1 MEALGISFTIYNLF
15 STSAVVV
22 LSFLIWKMVKRNKEY
37 QERLDTCYIWLEY
50 DPNYGRIVLHYNGN
64 KYQYL
69 NFQTESQNEK
79 VFRYIYNNPRR
90 TIKKSELNGQVDIQF
105 SDALSSIIPKMGF
118 TGEFRQ
124 MFFRLT
130 KSTVYF
136 RREVLLKEV
145 EKLHPDFPKL
155 ISQIKEL
162 KEIS

>member
-1 MEALGISFTIYNLF
+1 MA
-15 STSAVVV
+15 
-22 LSFLIWKMVKRNKEY
+22 KKRKEY
-37 QERLDTCYIWLEY
+37 EERLDQCYIWLEY
-50 DPNYGRIVLHYNGN
+50 DPNYGKIVLHYEGK

-79 VFRYIYNNPRR
+79 VFRYIYNHPRR
-90 TIKKSELNGQVDIQF
+90 TIKKSELNEQQDIQL
-105 SDALSSIIPKMGF
+105 SDAFSSIIPKMGF

-124 MFFRLT
+124 MFFQLT

-155 ISQIKEL
+155 ISQIKKL